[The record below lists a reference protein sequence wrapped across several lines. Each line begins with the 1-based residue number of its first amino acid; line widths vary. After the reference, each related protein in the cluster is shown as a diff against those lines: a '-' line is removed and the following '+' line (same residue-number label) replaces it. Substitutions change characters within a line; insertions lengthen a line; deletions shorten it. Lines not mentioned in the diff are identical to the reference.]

1 MSQAERISRIHYLLR
16 SKGQFTTKQIQ
27 DEFEVARNTVMSDV
41 TLMRDRLRAPIV
53 FDPKKAAYVYD
64 KGRDD
69 PWDYHDSFDLP
80 GFWVSRAEA
89 YGMLTLLNLSSQLDP
104 GLLYPSVYPL
114 RGVLKKL
121 LVTRM
126 TMRGYHKKV
135 VVDLPNLHVGEKGIA
150 SDLSKA
156 LLGGSMVLAQL
167 DSEDEPIL
175 RSLQRFVLKPT
186 GWWVEYV
193 DGEDDTLKGAHMN
206 QFTHCEIMAG
216 RRAKVLPQFQT
227 NLDED
232 LEALRSLYFG
242 R

>member
-64 KGRDD
+64 KGQDD

-135 VVDLPNLHVGEKGIA
+135 VVDLPICMLVKRGLPRTYPKHYSVVRWFWHNWIRRTSQFCARSSA
-150 SDLSKA
+150 SFSSRQA
-156 LLGGSMVLAQL
+156 GGLNTSTARMT
-167 DSEDEPIL
+167 P
-175 RSLQRFVLKPT
+175 
-186 GWWVEYV
+186 
-193 DGEDDTLKGAHMN
+193 
-206 QFTHCEIMAG
+206 
-216 RRAKVLPQFQT
+216 
-227 NLDED
+227 
-232 LEALRSLYFG
+232 
-242 R
+242 